1 MQIESLSSMVD
12 AIARSCGAKTVVD
25 VGSGQVYHLQFCA
38 RKRSFFFRETSRRG
52 QGAPAFRID
61 RIELDQFI
69 RKTGPKNHT
78 SCTMSC
84 L

>member
-38 RKRSFFFRETSRRG
+38 WKKLCNCNQVSFEQNNSNDIIST
-52 QGAPAFRID
+52 
-61 RIELDQFI
+61 
-69 RKTGPKNHT
+69 
-78 SCTMSC
+78 
-84 L
+84 